1 MTHLKRFS
9 IPRAWL
15 MSRKREKFAISPS
28 PGPHTRTD
36 CIPLRVIL
44 RDLLGYADSA
54 REARSILS
62 QGKVLVDKRPRR
74 DSGFPVGLM
83 DVIEIPD
90 TRDYFRM
97 VAGTKGLEL
106 EKIGKTEAFWKIC
119 KIRAKTTLKGGIQQ
133 LNLHDG
139 RNLLIKKDTYKVGDS
154 IMLSLPEQK
163 ILKHYRLE
171 KGSHGFITAGRN
183 IGIWGR
189 IKEIEKREHNLEK
202 STVTLEVDKSSG
214 DTQQGTNKREIKTL
228 REYIFIS
235 EKRERASKAES
246 PKDLKASR
254 GDKEAEPESKAK
266 PPREGT
272 GKEKK

>member
-9 IPRAWL
+9 IPMSWP

-28 PGPHTRTD
+28 PGPHARMD

-44 RDLLGYADSA
+44 REILGYADSA

-90 TRDYFRM
+90 TRDYFRA
-97 VAGTKGLEL
+97 VAGTRGLEL
-106 EKIGKTEAFWKIC
+106 EKIGKDEASCKVC
-119 KIRAKTTLKGGIQQ
+119 KIRGKTTVRGGMQQ

-139 RNLLIKKDTYKVGDS
+139 RSLLIKRDTYKVGDS
-154 IMLSLPEQK
+154 ITLSLPEQK

-202 STVTLEVDKSSG
+202 STITLEAEKPSG
-214 DTQQGTNKREIKTL
+214 DNWQGTDNREIKTL
-228 REYIFIS
+228 REYIFVAERPGKPRAARRE
-235 EKRERASKAES
+235 EKPGA
-246 PKDLKASR
+246 
-254 GDKEAEPESKAK
+254 DKEAAKSKPYRKPAKAK
-266 PPREGT
+266 GD
-272 GKEKK
+272 K